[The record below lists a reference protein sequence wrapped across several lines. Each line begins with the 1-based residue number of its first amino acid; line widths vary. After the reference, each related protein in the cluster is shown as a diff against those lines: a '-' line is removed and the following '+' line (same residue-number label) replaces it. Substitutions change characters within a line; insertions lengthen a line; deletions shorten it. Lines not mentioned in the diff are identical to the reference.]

1 MRCVFVYM
9 VLVMFCVCV
18 ARLAYRFNYGLFS
31 SFGVNMFS
39 VELEQVLTHARAPST
54 SGVVQYAAKEPV
66 ADVNGCLM
74 QVQIHFTHTHA
85 HAQIRSVSLYHFP
98 FGSANKTIVSGTVPT
113 VSSVNKITHA
123 KCHNKLPHKIFMM

>member
-9 VLVMFCVCV
+9 VLVMFCVYV

-39 VELEQVLTHARAPST
+39 VELEQVLTHH
-54 SGVVQYAAKEPV
+54 QYAAKEPV

-85 HAQIRSVSLYHFP
+85 HAQIRSVSLYHFL
-98 FGSANKTIVSGTVPT
+98 FGSANKTIVSGTVLT